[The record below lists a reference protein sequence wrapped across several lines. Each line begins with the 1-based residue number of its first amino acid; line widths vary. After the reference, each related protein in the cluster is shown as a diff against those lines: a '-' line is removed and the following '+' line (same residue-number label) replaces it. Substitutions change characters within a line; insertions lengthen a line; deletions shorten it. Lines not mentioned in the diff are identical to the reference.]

1 MAFFYF
7 LPVLVAIGFLLAHA
21 ARGGTFGV
29 SPRKR
34 LLAGAAGIALL
45 AAIGLAFAFSERA

>member
-21 ARGGTFGV
+21 ARGGTFSV
-29 SPRKR
+29 PPRKR
-34 LLAGAAGIALL
+34 LLAGAAGIALV